1 MRISTSQFFES
12 TSATYQNNFS
22 SVIKTQS
29 QIDSGVRIQ
38 TAADDP
44 VGAARL
50 LQLQQQKDMLAQYS
64 TNMNSIKSSLGAQE
78 AVLDSINNSLQKASE
93 LALQA
98 GGGGVS
104 DADRATIANE
114 LGSIEDQVFSLLNSK
129 DASGNYMFSG
139 SKSDTPPYARNND
152 GTYSYQGD
160 DTQLNLKVS
169 DTLSL
174 ASSDTAKSFMEGA
187 INTGRTQTVFT
198 PVTAADGT
206 VSSNGGKVSVSA
218 GLITSSPQFNKSF
231 AEGQPYT
238 LTFISRTQFK
248 LTSSPDGADITS
260 QVSGNGAFDPTKEGG
275 QSISLHGVSF
285 DLSMNLK
292 DIPAAD
298 QDTEAAKY
306 AFTLEAKPDSFNVSR
321 TPSNPSTALIT
332 DSTVDDTKAY
342 SDSFPSNGA
351 VIKFTSDSEYE
362 IYAQPITASSK
373 LIASGTMAGDSI
385 KALGVRFDFSGARAA
400 GDQFVVSGNNHQS
413 QSALDTISQLR
424 KALVIPTDK
433 DPDAQKTQR
442 DVINSAI
449 GNLKNASAGV
459 DSARGSIGARL
470 KAVDIQADENIS
482 LGLAND
488 STTAAIGNTDMAGAS
503 IELAFQKAMLEA
515 SQLAF
520 VKISQLSLFNQL

>member
-50 LQLQQQKDMLAQYS
+50 LQLQQQKDMLGQYS

-93 LALQA
+93 LALRA
-98 GGGGVS
+98 GGGIS
-104 DADRATIANE
+104 DADRGAIANE
-114 LGSIEDQVFSLLNSK
+114 LGSIEEQVFSLLNSK

-139 SKSDTPPYARNND
+139 SKTDTPPYTRNND

-169 DTLSL
+169 DTLTL
-174 ASSDTAKSFMEGA
+174 ASSDTARSIMEGA
-187 INTGRTQTVFT
+187 TNTGRTQATFVPGVDANGEPTVN
-198 PVTAADGT
+198 DG
-206 VSSNGGKVSVSA
+206 KLSVSA
-218 GLITSSPQFNKSF
+218 GLVTSSAVFNKSF

-238 LTFISRTQFK
+238 LKFSSSTEYT
-248 LTSSPDGADITS
+248 LTDRDGNDLTS
-260 QVSGNGAFDPTKEGG
+260 QVAGNGVFDPTKDGS
-275 QSISLHGVSF
+275 QSISLRGVSF
-285 DLSMNLK
+285 DITPNLK
-292 DIPAAD
+292 DVPAAERD
-298 QDTEAAKY
+298 ALVAGRS
-306 AFTLEAKPDSFNVSR
+306 FTLEAKADTINTSR
-321 TPSNPSTALIT
+321 TPGNGSTAQIT
-332 DSTVDDTKAY
+332 NSTVTDAQAY
-342 SDSFPSNGA
+342 GDSFPSNGA
-351 VIKFTSDSEYE
+351 VIKFTSATEYE
-362 IYAQPITASSK
+362 VYAQPLSADSK
-373 LIASGTMAGDSI
+373 SIAQGTVDGG
-385 KALGVRFDFSGARAA
+385 ALGIKFDFAGAPQA
-400 GDQFVVSGNNHQS
+400 GDQFVVNRNNHQS
-413 QSALDTISQLR
+413 QNALDTISQLR
-424 KALVIPTDK
+424 KALEIPSDK
-433 DPDAQKTQR
+433 DPLAQQTQKDA
-442 DVINSAI
+442 INSAI

>member
-22 SVIKTQS
+22 SVIKTQG

-50 LQLQQQKDMLAQYS
+50 LQLQQQKDMLAQYN

-93 LALQA
+93 LALGA
-98 GGGGVS
+98 GSGKS
-104 DADRATIANE
+104 DADRLAIANE
-114 LGSIEDQVFSLLNSK
+114 LGSIEEQVFSLLNSK
-129 DASGNYMFSG
+129 DAAGNYMFSG
-139 SKSDTPPYARNND
+139 SKTDTPPYTRNND

-169 DTLSL
+169 DTLTL
-174 ASSDTAKSFMEGA
+174 ASSDTGRSIMEGA
-187 INTGRTQTVFT
+187 TNTGRTQATFVPGVDANGEPTVN
-198 PVTAADGT
+198 DG
-206 VSSNGGKVSVSA
+206 KLSVSA
-218 GLITSSPQFNKSF
+218 GLVTSSAVFNKSF

-238 LTFISRTQFK
+238 LKFSSSTQYT
-248 LTSSPDGADITS
+248 LTDRDGNDLTS
-260 QVSGNGAFDPTKEGG
+260 QVAGNGVFDPTKDGS
-275 QSISLHGVSF
+275 QSISLRGVSF
-285 DLSMNLK
+285 DITPNLK
-292 DIPAAD
+292 DVPA
-298 QDTEAAKY
+298 TERDALVAGRT
-306 AFTLEAKPDSFNVSR
+306 FTLEAKADTINASR
-321 TPSNPSTALIT
+321 TPSNTSTAQLT
-332 DSTVDDTKAY
+332 GSTVTDAKVY
-342 SDSFPSNGA
+342 GDSFPSNGA
-351 VIKFTSDSEYE
+351 VIKFTSATEYE
-362 IYAQPITASSK
+362 VYAQPLTADSK
-373 LIASGTMAGDSI
+373 SIAKGDVASG
-385 KALGVRFDFSGARAA
+385 ALGVDFKFSGTPEA
-400 GDQFVVSGNNHQS
+400 GDQFVVNRNNHQS
-413 QSALDTISQLR
+413 QNALDTISQLR
-424 KALVIPTDK
+424 KALEIPSDK
-433 DPDAQKTQR
+433 DPLVQQTQKDA
-442 DVINSAI
+442 INAAI

>member
-93 LALQA
+93 LALGA
-98 GGGGVS
+98 GSGKS
-104 DADRATIANE
+104 DADRLAIANE
-114 LGSIEDQVFSLLNSK
+114 LGSIEEQVFSLLNSK
-129 DASGNYMFSG
+129 DAAGNYMFSG
-139 SKSDTPPYARNND
+139 SKTDTPPYTRNND

-169 DTLSL
+169 DTLTL
-174 ASSDTAKSFMEGA
+174 ASSDTARSIMEGA
-187 INTGRTQTVFT
+187 TNTGRTQATFVPGVDANGEPTVN
-198 PVTAADGT
+198 DG
-206 VSSNGGKVSVSA
+206 KLSVSA
-218 GLITSSPQFNKSF
+218 GLVTSSAVFNKSF

-238 LTFISRTQFK
+238 LKFSSSTEYT
-248 LTSSPDGADITS
+248 LTDRDGNDLTS
-260 QVSGNGAFDPTKEGG
+260 QVAGNGVFDPTKDGS
-275 QSISLHGVSF
+275 QSISLRGVSF
-285 DLSMNLK
+285 DITPNLK
-292 DIPAAD
+292 DVPAAERD
-298 QDTEAAKY
+298 ALVAGRS
-306 AFTLEAKPDSFNVSR
+306 FTLEAKADTINTSR
-321 TPSNPSTALIT
+321 TPGNGSTAQIT
-332 DSTVDDTKAY
+332 NSTVTDAQAY
-342 SDSFPSNGA
+342 GDSFPSNGA
-351 VIKFTSDSEYE
+351 VIKFTSATEYE
-362 IYAQPITASSK
+362 VYAQPLSADSK
-373 LIASGTMAGDSI
+373 SIAQGTVDGG
-385 KALGVRFDFSGARAA
+385 ALGIKFDFAGAPQA
-400 GDQFVVSGNNHQS
+400 GDQFVVNRNNHQS
-413 QSALDTISQLR
+413 QNALDTISQLR
-424 KALVIPTDK
+424 KALEIPSDK
-433 DPDAQKTQR
+433 DPLAQQTQKDA
-442 DVINSAI
+442 INSAI